1 MLKGFEIMRILK
13 VKVGAANK
21 KDYIKNGVYTTQ
33 RFGLEFICDL
43 TEEEKSLANNITH
56 SLKEEDNE
64 LYTKIKNKFEDAFEK
79 ALKDYIL
86 KK

>member
-1 MLKGFEIMRILK
+1 MRILK
-13 VKVGAANK
+13 VKIGAENK
-21 KDYIKNGVYTTQ
+21 NDYIKNDVLTTY

-43 TEEEKSLANNITH
+43 TEEETSLANNMTS

-64 LYTKIKNKFEDAFEK
+64 LYNKIKNKFEDAFEK

-86 KK
+86 KKIK

>member
-1 MLKGFEIMRILK
+1 MRILK
-13 VKVGAANK
+13 VKVGAENK
-21 KDYIKNGVYTTQ
+21 NDYIKNGVYTTH

-43 TEEEKSLANNITH
+43 TEEETSLANNITA

-64 LYTKIKNKFEDAFEK
+64 LYNKIKNKFEDAFEK

-86 KK
+86 KKIK